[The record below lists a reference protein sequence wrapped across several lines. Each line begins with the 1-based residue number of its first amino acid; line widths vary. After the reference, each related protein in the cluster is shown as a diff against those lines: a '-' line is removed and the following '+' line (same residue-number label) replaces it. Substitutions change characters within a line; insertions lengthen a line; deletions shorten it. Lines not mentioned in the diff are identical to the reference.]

1 MKNLK
6 ELQTKAKQE
15 LAKRELARRKL
26 LPFIEYNFEQYRA
39 NWHHKLLI
47 EKLEQ
52 VERGEIKRLI
62 VEMPPRHGK
71 SEIVSVQFPS
81 WYIGKNPDKSIIT
94 SCYAS
99 ELATDFG
106 GQTRN
111 LINTKEYKYI
121 FKDIKLAEDSQAKNN
136 WGISGH
142 RGRYVATG
150 VGGAITGKGADV
162 LLIDDPFKNR
172 EDADSP
178 VIREKVWKWY
188 TSTARTRLSP
198 EGAIVIVHT
207 RWHDEDLIGKILQSE
222 NADKWER
229 LSLPAIA
236 IKDETFRKIG
246 EPLWESQYNLDN
258 LMETKQDI
266 GPYDWS
272 ALYQQDPIASSSN
285 IFRLQDFRY
294 HLSSDFERADGILK
308 KEDLRCIIA
317 VDPAFS
323 TSKTSDDAVVMAWG
337 KHKISG
343 NYYLLDGY
351 ADTSAPSHTFQAI
364 LSMYDRVTADGYK
377 VDFISIESVSISKD
391 QTKFVTDFKSF
402 LKERN
407 RYLTVNEWKPEGK
420 KEERIKFVL
429 EPKASLNAISL
440 RKDMADTSFVRKF
453 ENQIVDFPHGKHDD
467 VIDCAAQAVDVLDKK
482 GQLPESAS
490 KKTPMYFNRQTGRL
504 EPVKSK

>member
-236 IKDETFRKIG
+236 IKDEPFRKIG

-272 ALYQQDPIASSSN
+272 ALYQQDP
-285 IFRLQDFRY
+285 
-294 HLSSDFERADGILK
+294 
-308 KEDLRCIIA
+308 
-317 VDPAFS
+317 VDIDSQEFKREWFKYR
-323 TSKTSDDAVVMAWG
+323 TLEEIG
-337 KHKISG
+337 KI
-343 NYYLLDGY
+343 N
-351 ADTSAPSHTFQAI
+351 T
-364 LSMYDRVTADGYK
+364 R
-377 VDFISIESVSISKD
+377 
-391 QTKFVTDFKSF
+391 KFVTIDTALSKGAKSDSTGVTRNYVDKENNWNIRSNRYRINSKELVDLIFLLHEEGFEKIGIEEGAYISAIEPF
-402 LKERN
+402 LKEEMQKRN
-407 RYLTVNEWKPEGK
+407 KFPQVVTLKHGGIMKETRIRGLIPRYSSGSIFHIDKDCIDL
-420 KEERIKFVL
+420 EEEALRF
-429 EPKASLNAISL
+429 PKA
-440 RKDMADTSFVRKF
+440 T
-453 ENQIVDFPHGKHDD
+453 HDD
-467 VIDCAAQAVDVLDKK
+467 CIDSLAYQLQIAQPPFDDRNFYK
-482 GQLPESAS
+482 S
-490 KKTPMYFNRQTGRL
+490 RQIERERNL
-504 EPVKSK
+504 RPNSI

>member
-1 MKNLK
+1 MMTRWNKNDLAGYLL
-6 ELQTKAKQE
+6 EQAKQG
-15 LAKRELARRKL
+15 
-26 LPFIEYNFEQYRA
+26 
-39 NWHHKLLI
+39 
-47 EKLEQ
+47 
-52 VERGEIKRLI
+52 GE
-62 VEMPPRHGK
+62 
-71 SEIVSVQFPS
+71 
-81 WYIGKNPDKSIIT
+81 
-94 SCYAS
+94 
-99 ELATDFG
+99 
-106 GQTRN
+106 
-111 LINTKEYKYI
+111 
-121 FKDIKLAEDSQAKNN
+121 
-136 WGISGH
+136 
-142 RGRYVATG
+142 
-150 VGGAITGKGADV
+150 
-162 LLIDDPFKNR
+162 
-172 EDADSP
+172 
-178 VIREKVWKWY
+178 
-188 TSTARTRLSP
+188 
-198 EGAIVIVHT
+198 
-207 RWHDEDLIGKILQSE
+207 
-222 NADKWER
+222 KWEV
-229 LSLPAIA
+229 LTIPAIDEQGNE
-236 IKDETFRKIG
+236 IIWPGKWDKGYIQQEKENISSKD
-246 EPLWESQYNLDN
+246 WA
-258 LMETKQDI
+258 
-266 GPYDWS
+266 

-377 VDFISIESVSISKD
+377 MDFISIESVSISKD

-440 RKDMADTSFVRKF
+440 RKDMADASFVRKF

-482 GQLPESAS
+482 GQLPDSAS
-490 KKTPMYFNRQTGRL
+490 KKIPMYFNRQTGRL